1 MPRLLFVV
9 AAVLAAFA
17 LGRATAPSDAVAAKV
32 VVKTEKTVETVRV
45 ACPPQVEVAN
55 EPEPDEPDDPD
66 AIDAEQTDVVRVL
79 AEESRRLA
87 ELQAAQGILRGAV
100 SDRTSRELLAGATVV
115 ASNGTDR
122 EQVVITDENGT
133 YQLTLAPGTYL
144 VTMYFVD
151 STIQYQQVNVY
162 ARQVTDLHGYFE
174 LPSQGSM
181 GITFSGSTALENEY
195 YE

>member
-9 AAVLAAFA
+9 AAILAAFVV
-17 LGRATAPSDAVAAKV
+17 GRATAPSDAVAAKV
-32 VVKTEKTVETVRV
+32 VVKTEKSVETVRV
-45 ACPPQVEVAN
+45 ACPDAVPVVKE
-55 EPEPDEPDDPD
+55 EPDDPD
-66 AIDAEQTDVVRVL
+66 AIEAEETETVRVL

-100 SDRTSRELLAGATVV
+100 SDRTSRELLAGATIV

-133 YQLTLAPGTYL
+133 YQFALAPGTYL

-151 STIQYQQVNVY
+151 TTIQYQQVNVY
-162 ARQVTDLHGYFE
+162 ARQATELHGYFD